1 MSTIQGTSSASY
13 AAQLQYLQSLQQTNQ
28 DPLVQQSGSDPM
40 SFGLDP
46 FTSNASQTQS
56 SGGSSGPPFSLGA
69 MSALIDAQEQSSSSA
84 SGLSNQQQKVFN
96 ELDTDGDGT
105 VTKSELEKDFGSGST
120 QLADKVFAKLDT
132 NGDGSI
138 SQGEFGAG
146 TTKTMH
152 HHHHMMAPQDG
163 SQDAQSADGAQSGQ
177 TAQDPLSQLLN
188 ASGANGASSTSTS
201 NSDGSTTTTIT
212 YADGSKV
219 TMTSAATATS
229 SDSSSTSSNSS
240 SSSNANSTQQNLLEQ
255 LIKMQAQMIQQMA
268 GSATSSLATV

>member
-152 HHHHMMAPQDG
+152 HHRHMMAPQDG

-240 SSSNANSTQQNLLEQ
+240 SSSSANSTQQNLLEQ

>member
-96 ELDTDGDGT
+96 ELDTNGDRT

-177 TAQDPLSQLLN
+177 PAQDPLSQLLN